1 MNNNLNQEP
10 SVPSQTPIN
19 NYTKEVIETLSL
31 EPEPELPKAVM
42 DFMSNNQETQQQEP
56 NITKPAS
63 TNKILKIIIGILCI
77 VIILAF
83 IFFILV
89 MTDNNPFTKKN
100 PTKEQ
105 GIVDNDRILENVEVP
120 GPKDK

>member
-10 SVPSQTPIN
+10 SVPSQTPMN

-42 DFMSNNQETQQQEP
+42 DFMSNNQDVPQQES
-56 NITKPAS
+56 NITKSSS
-63 TNKILKIIIGILCI
+63 TNKILKIIIGILGTI
-77 VIILAF
+77 IILAF

-89 MTDNNPFTKKN
+89 MTDNNPFAKKS

-105 GIVDNDRILENVEVP
+105 GIVDNDRILENVKVP

>member
-10 SVPSQTPIN
+10 SVPSQTPMN

-42 DFMSNNQETQQQEP
+42 DFMSNNQELEHQES
-56 NITKPAS
+56 NITKSSS
-63 TNKILKIIIGILCI
+63 TNKILKIIIGILGTI
-77 VIILAF
+77 IILAF

-89 MTDNNPFTKKN
+89 MTDNNPFTKKS

-105 GIVDNDRILENVEVP
+105 GIVDNDRILENVKVP